1 MTTPPGAAPDGA
13 LSPLRH
19 PAFRW
24 LWIATI
30 AANTG
35 LWMQA
40 LGAQWYL
47 VSRPGGGA
55 LVALVSLALT
65 LPMALLALPAG
76 ILADAIDRR
85 RMLIWVQAGSAAVAA
100 LLCVL
105 MATGSL
111 APSTLIILTALLGC
125 GSALTL
131 TPWQSLIPDLVP
143 RERLLSAAALVG
155 ISFNIARVIGPAVA
169 GFVVAWAGIAIVFAL
184 NAVLVGV
191 FLVALVAW
199 KGTGKGPHQP
209 ERLWPAMRSGFRYVR
224 HSPQVLK
231 LMLRSFWFT
240 LPMMAILALLPLIAT
255 ERLGMGSSGYGL
267 LFACQGAGA
276 VIGGLGLARA
286 RRHFT
291 TNAITGT
298 TVALASVITLA
309 LPFVGMPLIAMA
321 LMVVAGGCW
330 TMTHAANAGALQVY
344 LPAWVRARG
353 LAIYSMALFGGQA
366 VGSAFV
372 GWMSD
377 QFSLVFAFVVC
388 AVLMAAGATLAWWL
402 PLKQLDGIDRTP
414 IRNWLEPDLVV
425 DPTQGDGQVLVSITY
440 WIDPQHEAEFIRRMS
455 QLRRVR
461 LRTGAIDWSLLKD
474 GEVERRFVEEFVVG
488 SWDEHRSQHE
498 VRFVASDRQA
508 EQAVDT
514 LSNPAPEVRHLFTV
528 DVPRQFR

>member
-1 MTTPPGAAPDGA
+1 MTAHASAPADGA

-19 PAFRW
+19 PVFRW

-76 ILADAIDRR
+76 ILADAVDRR
-85 RMLIWVQAGSAAVAA
+85 RLLIWVQAGSVAVAVV
-100 LLCVL
+100 LCVL
-105 MATGSL
+105 MATGAL

-143 RERLLSAAALVG
+143 RERLVSAAALVG
-155 ISFNIARVIGPAVA
+155 ISFNIARIIGPAIA
-169 GFVVAWAGIAIVFAL
+169 GFVVAWAGIAVVFAL
-184 NAVLVGV
+184 DAVLLAA
-191 FLVALVAW
+191 FLVGLVVW
-199 KGTGKGPHQP
+199 KGTGHRPEQP
-209 ERLWPAMRSGFRYVR
+209 ERFWPAMRSGFRYVR

-240 LPMMAILALLPLIAT
+240 LPMMAILALLPLLAT
-255 ERLGMGSSGYGL
+255 QRLGMDAQGYGL

-276 VIGGLGLARA
+276 VVGGLGLARA
-286 RRHFT
+286 RRRFT
-291 TNAITGT
+291 TNAITGS
-298 TVALASVITLA
+298 TVALASVITLV
-309 LPFVGMPLIAMA
+309 LPFVGIPVAAMA

-366 VGSAFV
+366 IGSVFV

-377 QFSLVFAFVVC
+377 QFSLVIAFIAC
-388 AVLMAAGATLAWWL
+388 AVLMAAGASLAWWL

-414 IRNWLEPDLVV
+414 IRNWMEPDLVV
-425 DPTQGDGQVLVSITY
+425 DPQEGAGPVLVSITY
-440 WIDPQHEAEFIRRMS
+440 WIDAADEPEFIRRMGL
-455 QLRRVR
+455 LRRVR

-474 GEVERRFVEEFVVG
+474 GEVPRQFVEEFHVG
-488 SWDEHRSQHE
+488 SWDEHRWQLQ
-498 VRFVASDRQA
+498 VRFVASDRAAQ
-508 EQAVDT
+508 EAVDT
-514 LSNPAPEVRHLFTV
+514 LSEPAPQVRHLFSV